1 LCYWDPKHVV
11 SLTTGLLLGLLLG
24 MRHALEP
31 DHLAAVSTLVV
42 ARGRNLSGTVLGALW
57 GIGHSVALLAV
68 GCTLAV
74 LHARM
79 PDAFARGFELLVG
92 LMLVTLGTRA
102 ILRSRV
108 RTQVGHVHPHASQS
122 EHVHVRGWTLARR
135 PLAVGLIHGLAGSG
149 ALTAL
154 VMAEMPNL
162 TARLTY
168 IVLFGIGSIA
178 GMALLTGV
186 AGWPLARLGR
196 SGPFGRSL
204 ATATGAFSVLFG
216 GWWGWSA
223 LAGLLAI

>member
-1 LCYWDPKHVV
+1 
-11 SLTTGLLLGLLLG
+11 
-24 MRHALEP
+24 
-31 DHLAAVSTLVV
+31 VSTLVV
-42 ARGRNLSGTVLGALW
+42 ARGRHLSGTVLGALW
-57 GIGHSVALLAV
+57 GIGHSAALLAV

-108 RTQVGHVHPHASQS
+108 RPQVGHGHPHASGPG
-122 EHVHVRGWTLARR
+122 RGWTLARR

-154 VMAEMPNL
+154 VMAEMPSL
-162 TARLTY
+162 ASRLTY
-168 IVLFGIGSIA
+168 IVLFGLGSIA

-196 SGPFGRSL
+196 SGRFGRTL
-204 ATATGAFSVLFG
+204 ATATGAFSVMFG

-223 LAGLLAI
+223 LVGLIAI